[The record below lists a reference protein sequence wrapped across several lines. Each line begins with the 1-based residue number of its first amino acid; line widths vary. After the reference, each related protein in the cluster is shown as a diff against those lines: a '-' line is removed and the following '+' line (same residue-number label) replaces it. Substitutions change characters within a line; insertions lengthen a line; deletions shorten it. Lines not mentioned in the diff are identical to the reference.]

1 MATENILM
9 YCVKTKDGD
18 RQELHEA
25 IRKHSIMA
33 AEQVK
38 LYGNEN
44 DLIERIKKDDTFG
57 FSVMELEVLL
67 DPVKFTGMSEYQCE
81 KNVEAQVNV

>member
-1 MATENILM
+1 MASVARNASGTASRLFAESSSVRSN
-9 YCVKTKDGD
+9 
-18 RQELHEA
+18 QA

-44 DLIERIKKDDTFG
+44 DLIDRIKKDDIFG
-57 FSVMELEVLL
+57 LSSMELDVLL
-67 DPVKFTGMSEYQCE
+67 DPAKFTGMAEYQCE
-81 KNVEAQVNV
+81 KSA